1 MAFNRSQWQIQLI
14 GYLLMGQ
21 VLVEGE
27 SHDVTRRISEMIQF
41 VGQDDLINDLIW
53 VRFGSNR

>member
-53 VRFGSNR
+53 VRFGTNR

>member
-27 SHDVTRRISEMIQF
+27 SHNVTRRVSEMIQF

-53 VRFGSNR
+53 VRFGTNR